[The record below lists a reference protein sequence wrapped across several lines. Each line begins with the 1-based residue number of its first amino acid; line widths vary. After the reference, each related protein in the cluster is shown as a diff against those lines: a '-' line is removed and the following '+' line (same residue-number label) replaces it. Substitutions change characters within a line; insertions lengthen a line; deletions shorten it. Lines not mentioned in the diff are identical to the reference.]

1 MADLITGL
9 EKRRLPGFKLQSGIH
24 YFVQRG
30 RRVSTMHGE
39 MRVKYACR
47 PRMQRLSYPYGDF
60 ELHDFSIEL
69 SLDLV
74 QLSLARDSNVYR
86 AGRTWRYSGI
96 YESRH
101 RREI

>member
-1 MADLITGL
+1 MQDEHNARGNA
-9 EKRRLPGFKLQSGIH
+9 RRI
-24 YFVQRG
+24 
-30 RRVSTMHGE
+30 RVSAANATA
-39 MRVKYACR
+39 RIRYV
-47 PRMQRLSYPYGDF
+47 DF

-74 QLSLARDSNVYR
+74 QLSLPRDSKVYR
-86 AGRTWRYSGI
+86 ASSTWRYPGI

>member
-1 MADLITGL
+1 
-9 EKRRLPGFKLQSGIH
+9 
-24 YFVQRG
+24 
-30 RRVSTMHGE
+30 
-39 MRVKYACR
+39 
-47 PRMQRLSYPYGDF
+47 MQRLYPYVDF

-74 QLSLARDSNVYR
+74 QLSLPRDSKVYR
-86 AGRTWRYSGI
+86 ASSTWRYPGI

>member
-1 MADLITGL
+1 
-9 EKRRLPGFKLQSGIH
+9 
-24 YFVQRG
+24 
-30 RRVSTMHGE
+30 
-39 MRVKYACR
+39 MRVEYACR
-47 PRMQRLSYPYGDF
+47 PRMQRLYPYVDF

-74 QLSLARDSNVYR
+74 QLSLPRDSKVYR
-86 AGRTWRYSGI
+86 ASSTWRYPGI